1 MNRPF
6 RLGFLTHLEGAETPR
21 QIYQETLE
29 LFVAADQLGVDVIWV
44 AQHHF
49 KERSGCLPAPFPF
62 LAVAAERTRR
72 LRLGTSIVILP
83 LEHPLRVAEDAA
95 VVDTLSDGRLELGI
109 GSGGDGAEF
118 QAFGVDTAHRHALTT
133 QGLHRLQ
140 QALRGE
146 SLGQSGQRL
155 QPPAPTLI
163 DRLWQSALSERGA
176 AYVAQQGVGLM
187 LSRAAWGHDEPTDQV
202 QLPVAQSYLNS
213 WQGQHTPPRLGLSR
227 GVYLAA
233 DRATAL
239 AELRTGVMQSAEV
252 MAKQG
257 NLPPG
262 RSLEEYCQRMHIAY
276 GHPDEVSAT
285 LAADQVLPYTTD
297 LILQFNPV
305 KPPLAQSI
313 RMLEQ
318 LATQVA
324 PALGWQPQ
332 PTVPTAMTQTAVTQT
347 AITP

>member
-6 RLGFLTHLEGAETPR
+6 RLGFLTHLEGAGDPR
-21 QIYQETLE
+21 RIYQETLE
-29 LFVAADQLGVDVIWV
+29 LFVAADQLGFDVVWV

-49 KERSGCLPAPFPF
+49 KERSGCLPSPFPF

-95 VVDTLSDGRLELGI
+95 VMDILSGKRLELGV
-109 GSGGDGAEF
+109 GSGGDAAEF
-118 QAFGVDTAHRHALTT
+118 QAFGVETAQRHTLTT
-133 QGLHRLQ
+133 DGLHLLQ
-140 QALRGE
+140 KALRGE
-146 SLGQSGQRL
+146 PLGNSGQRL

-163 DRLWQSALSERGA
+163 DRLWQSALSSRGA
-176 AYVAQQGVGLM
+176 EYVAQQGVGLM

-202 QLPVAQSYLNS
+202 QLPVAHAYRACWN
-213 WQGQHTPPRLGLSR
+213 GQAAPPRIGLSR
-227 GVYLAA
+227 GIYPAT

-239 AELRTGVMQSAEV
+239 TELRTGVMQSAEAMV
-252 MAKQG
+252 KQG

-262 RSLEEYCQRMHIAY
+262 RTLEEYCGRMHIAY
-276 GHPDEVSAT
+276 GHPEEVTAT
-285 LAADQVLPYTTD
+285 LASDQVLPYTTD

-318 LATQVA
+318 IATEIA
-324 PALGWQPQ
+324 PALGWQP
-332 PTVPTAMTQTAVTQT
+332 PSAPSA
-347 AITP
+347 